1 MKKIKVLIVDD
12 NKEIA
17 NFIKLKLERFE
28 LIDIVA
34 VCFSSEDEKKL
45 IDRLKPDI
53 VITDIVRNGKESG
66 FEIIKMYRRNGKN
79 PKFLVITSQDFKLE
93 YIELTEGFI
102 KKTIANYELVE
113 KELRKIIEEI
123 K

>member
-102 KKTIANYELVE
+102 KKPIANLAFSHYY
-113 KELRKIIEEI
+113 
-123 K
+123 

>member
-34 VCFSSEDEKKL
+34 VCFSSENEKKL

-102 KKTIANYELVE
+102 KKPIANYELVE

>member
-34 VCFSSEDEKKL
+34 VCFSSEDEKNL

>member
-53 VITDIVRNGKESG
+53 VITDIVLM
-66 FEIIKMYRRNGKN
+66 IK
-79 PKFLVITSQDFKLE
+79 
-93 YIELTEGFI
+93 
-102 KKTIANYELVE
+102 
-113 KELRKIIEEI
+113 
-123 K
+123 

>member
-34 VCFSSEDEKKL
+34 VCFSSEDEKNL

-66 FEIIKMYRRNGKN
+66 FEIIKMYR
-79 PKFLVITSQDFKLE
+79 KFL
-93 YIELTEGFI
+93 YILKRSFYG
-102 KKTIANYELVE
+102 NWYELLD
-113 KELRKIIEEI
+113 KSN
-123 K
+123 

>member
-53 VITDIVRNGKESG
+53 VITDIVGNGKESG

-102 KKTIANYELVE
+102 KKPIANYELVE